1 MGQIKKHK
9 MPTKKTNKNQ
19 KNIEKVEA
27 LKAEKP
33 KTVEPKPIIPFIAS
47 FTAEEQKSLLPL
59 MHEEVFSENQTVFK
73 KGDFGHKMY
82 FIRSGKI
89 KIYDT
94 STGLTR
100 KIAEAF
106 SVQKKEKEIK
116 KLDMGDFFGEMA
128 IISDEPRLFSAK
140 AIENSLLYSI
150 DKNDLKQL
158 LNSNFDAEKIIAE
171 TFVKRVLENNG

>member
-1 MGQIKKHK
+1 MPEKKITK
-9 MPTKKTNKNQ
+9 SKKTIKTT
-19 KNIEKVEA
+19 
-27 LKAEKP
+27 LKTHFEKP
-33 KTVEPKPIIPFIAS
+33 KTVEYKTIIPFIAS

-59 MHEEVFSENQTVFK
+59 MREEVFSENQTVFK

-89 KIYDT
+89 KIFDT

-116 KLDMGDFFGEMA
+116 TLGMGDFFGEMA
-128 IISDEPRLFSAK
+128 LISDEPRLFSAR
-140 AIENSLLYSI
+140 AIENSLIYSI

-171 TFVKRVLENNG
+171 TFVKRVLENNANS